1 MLQET
6 SKDQL
11 YTEIT
16 RKMRQPKLG
25 PEPKWSLCASLR
37 SRNACPHIRK
47 NMRRVISTEITR
59 KMPRP
64 RLRPKTQKEHFVRA
78 CAIEMHVHMPQET
91 SEERLYTELWR
102 KNATAQSGPRRQT
115 NVVRA
120 CAIEM
125 HVHMSQETS
134 EEQLY
139 TEICRK
145 NAAAQ
150 IGPRMQRTLCAS
162 LRNRNACQDF
172 TRATLC
178 GNLQAKCRRPEWA
191 P

>member
-64 RLRPKTQKEHFVRA
+64 RLGPKPKGTLCASLRNRNACPHATGDIRRATLHRTLEEKCHGPEWAQK
-78 CAIEMHVHMPQET
+78 T
-91 SEERLYTELWR
+91 D
-102 KNATAQSGPRRQT
+102 
-115 NVVRA
+115 VVRA